1 MNKMPIKFNDKLN
14 GINIDIELDRK
25 YTIVFGDSGTYKSL
39 LYKEIRDKR
48 LNNVLCFNYDSKD
61 ADIASSISK
70 KQSEHAGEL
79 LVVIDDADELFC
91 EQPDLVNAILF
102 DTTTTKF
109 LIYVRSWGF
118 TNDASIWAQIKN
130 DNATLKLQYMLKND

>member
-1 MNKMPIKFNDKLN
+1 MNKMPIKFNDKLK
-14 GINIDIELDRK
+14 GINVDIELDRK

-39 LYKEIRDKR
+39 LYKTIRDKR
-48 LNNVLCFNYDSKD
+48 INNVLCFNYDSKD
-61 ADIASSISK
+61 ADIAGSISK
-70 KQSEHAGEL
+70 KQSEYEGEL
-79 LVVIDDADELFC
+79 LVIIDDADELFC
-91 EQPDLVNAILF
+91 DQPELVDAILF

-109 LIYVRSWGF
+109 LIYVRSWEF